1 MEFNTAS
8 KEESAK
14 LAEKFRQIRP
24 SFSFS
29 HNGEVITARISP
41 VEDAQIYEVYTA
53 DKARG
58 EYACVSRSA
67 SPVHEFRLPGK
78 SECCCKVRAC
88 REEQTEMSD
97 EDGRDL
103 ASA

>member
-78 SECCCKVRAC
+78 SECPD
-88 REEQTEMSD
+88 REMQGLS
-97 EDGRDL
+97 GRDNGDGKRL
-103 ASA
+103 KC